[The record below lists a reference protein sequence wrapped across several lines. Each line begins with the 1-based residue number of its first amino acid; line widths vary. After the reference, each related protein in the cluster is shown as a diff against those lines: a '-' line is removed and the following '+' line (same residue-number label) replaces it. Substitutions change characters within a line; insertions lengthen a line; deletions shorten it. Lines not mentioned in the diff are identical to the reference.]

1 VTHIWNAAANSGDC
15 LRRNVL
21 CSPTSVHSSSRF
33 RDLGFRAEKRYWRVM
48 CQMDRAATP
57 SKIVQRVFGGTPGDN
72 VGLETCIA
80 STRRNRRFL
89 ICRRTEGESDRL
101 KLVTKRNH
109 CARCS
114 PVPSMDEGR
123 QRVLGIMTAIL
134 ASLRMQTA
142 DDLFGGPQG
151 GPVLTN

>member
-1 VTHIWNAAANSGDC
+1 
-15 LRRNVL
+15 
-21 CSPTSVHSSSRF
+21 
-33 RDLGFRAEKRYWRVM
+33 
-48 CQMDRAATP
+48 MDRAATP

-89 ICRRTEGESDRL
+89 ICRRTKDEFDRL
-101 KLVTKRNH
+101 KLVTKRNR

-123 QRVLGIMTAIL
+123 KRVLGIRQQF
-134 ASLRMQTA
+134 LRVCACRQRTTFSEGRREA
-142 DDLFGGPQG
+142 PA
-151 GPVLTN
+151 LTS